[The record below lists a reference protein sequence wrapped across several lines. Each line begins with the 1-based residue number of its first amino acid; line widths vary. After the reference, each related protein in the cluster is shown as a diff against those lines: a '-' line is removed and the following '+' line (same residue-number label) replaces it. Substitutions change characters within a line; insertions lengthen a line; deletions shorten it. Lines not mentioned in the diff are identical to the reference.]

1 MQIQMQ
7 CNVKLTRTAS
17 TSKSCV
23 FGLPPGCSPS
33 TAAFEDAHPMA
44 PGADHGNVCADA
56 FRVLEELCARPARAA
71 DIDATQF
78 SESLCSRPTNRNFTV
93 FSASREQLRDA
104 MDASHKVER
113 AAGAEK
119 VPSGCLEAG
128 PSTPKR
134 AFSQPFA
141 R

>member
-78 SESLCSRPTNRNFTV
+78 SSDESEFHRVQR
-93 FSASREQLRDA
+93 
-104 MDASHKVER
+104 
-113 AAGAEK
+113 
-119 VPSGCLEAG
+119 
-128 PSTPKR
+128 
-134 AFSQPFA
+134 FA
-141 R
+141 RATPRRHGCESQS